1 MVGIGTFI
9 MLGIVVGSICISL
22 YLFLDERLVDVT
34 EESGDLLTVNNVEF
48 NISHIGNYESLEKTK
63 EYKELEKTQ
72 VIKGLATSE
81 IAEGV
86 YFQIQITAHNIG
98 AETVRFS
105 GGQFYLYDGQAGGKG
120 ITGINQEKYEAV
132 FIGYAGSDIIE
143 ELSRVDLLPGSSV
156 TVTTQFDIPYDEEM
170 KYTVGIIPDRFGL
183 QDSQE
188 RGFVCIKN
196 C

>member
-1 MVGIGTFI
+1 MAGIGTFI
-9 MLGIVVGSICISL
+9 MLGIVIGSICFSL
-22 YLFLDERLVDVT
+22 FLFLDERLVDIT
-34 EESGDLLTVNNVEF
+34 EESGDSVTVNNVEF
-48 NISHIGNYESLEKTK
+48 NISHIGNYESLEKTE

-72 VIKGLATSE
+72 IIKGIATSE

-86 YFQIQITAHNIG
+86 FFQIQITAHNVG
-98 AETVRFS
+98 AETVRFT
-105 GGQFYLYDGQAGGKG
+105 GGQFNLFD
-120 ITGINQEKYEAV
+120 INQEKYEAV

-170 KYTVGIIPDRFGL
+170 KYTVGILPDRFGL
-183 QDSQE
+183 QESEE

>member
-1 MVGIGTFI
+1 MAGIGTFI
-9 MLGIVVGSICISL
+9 MLGIVAGSISISL
-22 YLFLDERLVDVT
+22 FLFLDERLVDIT
-34 EESGDLLTVNNVEF
+34 EESGDSVTVNNVEF
-48 NISHIGNYESLEKTK
+48 NISYIGNYESLEKTE
-63 EYKELEKTQ
+63 EYKEIEKTQ
-72 VIKGLATSE
+72 AIKGLATSE

-105 GGQFYLYDGQAGGKG
+105 GGQFYLFD
-120 ITGINQEKYEAV
+120 INQEKYDAI

-170 KYTVGIIPDRFGL
+170 KYTVGILPDRFGL
-183 QDSQE
+183 QESEE

>member
-1 MVGIGTFI
+1 MAGIGTFI

-22 YLFLDERLVDVT
+22 SLFLDERLVDIT
-34 EESGDLLTVNNVEF
+34 EESGDSVTVNNVEF
-48 NISHIGNYESLEKTK
+48 NIRYIGNYESLEKTE

-72 VIKGLATSE
+72 VVKGLETSE
-81 IAEGV
+81 IAEEV

-98 AETVRFS
+98 TETVRFT
-105 GGQFYLYDGQAGGKG
+105 GGQFYLFD
-120 ITGINQEKYEAV
+120 INQEKYDAI

-170 KYTVGIIPDRFGL
+170 KYTVGILPDRFGL
-183 QDSQE
+183 QESQE

>member
-1 MVGIGTFI
+1 MAGIGTFI
-9 MLGIVVGSICISL
+9 MLGVVVGSICISL
-22 YLFLDERLVDVT
+22 SLFLDERLVDIT
-34 EESGDLLTVNNVEF
+34 EESGDSVIVNNVEF
-48 NISHIGNYESLEKTK
+48 NISYIGNYESLEKTK

-72 VIKGLATSE
+72 VVKGLATSE

-86 YFQIQITAHNIG
+86 FFQIQITAHNIG
-98 AETVRFS
+98 AETVRFT
-105 GGQFYLYDGQAGGKG
+105 GGQFYLFDV
-120 ITGINQEKYEAV
+120 NQEKYEAV

-170 KYTVGIIPDRFGL
+170 KYTVGILPDRFGL
-183 QDSQE
+183 QESQE

>member
-1 MVGIGTFI
+1 MAGIGTFI

-22 YLFLDERLVDVT
+22 SLFLDERLVDIT
-34 EESGDLLTVNNVEF
+34 EESGDSVTVNNEEL

-63 EYKELEKTQ
+63 EYKEMEKTQ

-86 YFQIQITAHNIG
+86 FFQIQITAHNIG
-98 AETVRFS
+98 AETVRFT
-105 GGQFYLYDGQAGGKG
+105 GGQFYLFDV
-120 ITGINQEKYEAV
+120 NQEKYEAV

-170 KYTVGIIPDRFGL
+170 KYTVGILPDRFGL
-183 QDSQE
+183 QESEE

>member
-1 MVGIGTFI
+1 MAGIGTFI
-9 MLGIVVGSICISL
+9 MIGVVVGSICISL
-22 YLFLDERLVDVT
+22 SLFLDERLIDIT
-34 EESGDLLTVNNVEF
+34 EESGDAVTVNNVEF
-48 NISHIGNYESLEKTK
+48 NISYIGNYESLEKTE

-72 VIKGLATSE
+72 VVKGLATSE

-105 GGQFYLYDGQAGGKG
+105 GGQFYLFD
-120 ITGINQEKYEAV
+120 INQEKYDAI

-170 KYTVGIIPDRFGL
+170 KYTVGILPDRFGL
-183 QDSQE
+183 QESQE